1 MNGTP
6 LACGAAL
13 AQGDKDACSPPHPTP
28 PQSQQEIITCSG
40 VGVGSCGWG
49 GGARGGNR
57 GLNAAESLLCVTLPG
72 PLSQGRHCAER
83 VALVQAAGVYP
94 TGDRQA
100 ADVVQLQRKDE

>member
-1 MNGTP
+1 M
-6 LACGAAL
+6 
-13 AQGDKDACSPPHPTP
+13 QSPPPNPPTE
-28 PQSQQEIITCSG
+28 STRNNHLLW
-40 VGVGSCGWG
+40 GWG
-49 GGARGGNR
+49 GVVWVGGGAQGGNR